1 MQQVGDTPDK
11 VGFIIEVIHAFA
23 LLPPDFAGLHRSG
36 ACLVSSPSMR
46 WEIQA
51 CSVVPSRTQNI
62 FTALLNCGVTRT
74 WLWAVLFEVL
84 NVMCIPLLSAWHLV
98 TLYQVTT
105 SCLAV
110 LGGYSP
116 ISNSVNFRAWL
127 TAWSTPESSGDLRPL
142 PLHGI
147 SITPLSFNSL
157 LLHWMQPSFQ
167 SADGDSGTVAQ
178 LLLPRQPWRVGAA
191 VRAA

>member
-36 ACLVSSPSMR
+36 ACLVSSHSMR
-46 WEIQA
+46 WELQA
-51 CSVVPSRTQNI
+51 CSVVSSRTQNI

-74 WLWAVLFEVL
+74 WIWAVLFEVSIVIYL
-84 NVMCIPLLSAWHLV
+84 PLLSAWHLV

-105 SCLAV
+105 SCSAV

-116 ISNSVNFRAWL
+116 ISNFVNFRAWL
-127 TAWSTPESSGDLRPL
+127 TARSTPESSGDLRPP

-147 SITPLSFNSL
+147 PLSLNSL

-178 LLLPRQPWRVGAA
+178 PLLPRQPRRVGAA